1 MPGLPSNTSSR
12 ASAHAPKKRRERFF
26 FFFVVVV
33 VVVVVVVGVVDV
45 VETQPVPGESHRPQP
60 LELRDGRGQGLDLVI
75 AQPQLLQ
82 SRELAEV
89 RRKRREL
96 VPLQTQD
103 FQGNQSREKTL
114 RQGDERVV
122 RRAQPVHA
130 RQARERPR
138 ERRDSVLADVHH
150 LRSLAQ
156 LADVLRE
163 RGEAR
168 VSLGHDARLPRRL
181 RALQRAVR
189 PVVVAPELIH
199 GHGDV
204 PAQLLEALLDL
215 REERVHGTRSTTRG
229 RDTSTTPRATSSDD
243 AQFEFFFFDS
253 RSRDAVSVA
262 CLDSKIR
269 QNVTRFG
276 VSSDGS
282 IDPRGTA
289 IRPAKLTGDSTQGI
303 TVRRFRS
310 RNRTR
315 DRIDDLFFW
324 ALTVSH

>member
-26 FFFVVVV
+26 FFFF
-33 VVVVVVVGVVDV
+33 VVVVVVVGVVVVV

-103 FQGNQSREKTL
+103 FQGNPPTAQTL
-114 RQGDERVV
+114 RQGRERVV

-138 ERRDSVLADVHH
+138 ERRDRVLADVHH

-163 RGEAR
+163 RGEVR

-243 AQFEFFFFDS
+243 AQFEFFFFT
-253 RSRDAVSVA
+253 RVLATPFRFA

-269 QNVTRFG
+269 QNVTLFG